1 MGIKIAALARCK
13 FSGKGQVWGGKIIQ
27 HKVLGKGFSRI
38 FLHSLRKYSLTLSN
52 EQTIRFMMEDIYIVN
67 WEFASSTHKWDDGD
81 DDGANVTIIRVI
93 PPS

>member
-1 MGIKIAALARCK
+1 
-13 FSGKGQVWGGKIIQ
+13 
-27 HKVLGKGFSRI
+27 
-38 FLHSLRKYSLTLSN
+38 
-52 EQTIRFMMEDIYIVN
+52 MMEDIYIVN